1 MTEKGFVERT
11 EKDIVYIAAIS
22 AGCSGCKASCIGC
35 GKKRIVKAV
44 SDEKLDEG
52 EEVLLI
58 TPDSTLY
65 KLMLAVLLVPL
76 VLLIVSY
83 LLISPAFSA
92 PVIPALLS
100 VGVSLL
106 YLAAFAL
113 ISKAKNAFLPKA
125 EKINKE

>member
-92 PVIPALLS
+92 PRSRLTRLTTANDDIPS
-100 VGVSLL
+100 SLL
-106 YLAAFAL
+106 IIIKPFF
-113 ISKAKNAFLPKA
+113 I
-125 EKINKE
+125 